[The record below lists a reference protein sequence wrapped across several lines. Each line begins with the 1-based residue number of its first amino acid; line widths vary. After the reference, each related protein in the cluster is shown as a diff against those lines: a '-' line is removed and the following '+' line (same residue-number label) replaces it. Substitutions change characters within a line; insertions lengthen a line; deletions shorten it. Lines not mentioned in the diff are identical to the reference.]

1 MEDSRQRLSSHTWAC
16 HLLDVTSN
24 KLFNFLSFSFL
35 ICKIRLIMKVSTSEG
50 YYENKMKFDTFH
62 IPGREII
69 HVLVVEVVL
78 VEDYYHHHHI

>member
-35 ICKIRLIMKVSTSEG
+35 LSGWVNITHLGLSGELMNRQASKVPSAVFGTESICK
-50 YYENKMKFDTFH
+50 
-62 IPGREII
+62 
-69 HVLVVEVVL
+69 
-78 VEDYYHHHHI
+78 